1 MANII
6 ALIDGST
13 YTASVVDNA
22 AFAAEKLGE
31 AVNLVHVIGRRDFD
45 SAPADLSG
53 NLDLGEREE
62 LLKELADLDERKA
75 KLARKRGR
83 HVLDD
88 AAARLRSGSGDIVVK
103 DELVLGDLLETI
115 EAREGD
121 ADLVVIGKRGEA
133 ADFAQLHLGS
143 NLERVLRRTKRPV
156 LVAARSF
163 RPIRRFLIAYDG
175 GASIAKAID
184 WLQTSPF
191 LKGCPCELVCVSDR
205 KTHTE
210 LDHATEMLR
219 HAGYDATSRLIAGEP
234 DEIIE
239 KEAEREDIDLV
250 VMGAYGHSRIRSFL
264 IGSTTSEIV
273 RGCYRPV
280 LLFR

>member
-22 AFAAEKLGE
+22 ALAAEKLGAE
-31 AVNLVHVIGRRDFD
+31 VNLVHVIGRRDFD

-62 LLKELADLDERKA
+62 LLKELAELDERKA

-88 AAARLRSGSGDIVVK
+88 AAARLKSAGGDITVR
-103 DELVLGDLLETI
+103 DELVLGDLLEAI
-115 EAREGD
+115 EAREAQ

-175 GASIAKAID
+175 GASIAKAIE
-184 WLQTSPF
+184 WLQRSPF
-191 LKGCPCELVCVSDR
+191 LQGCACELVCVSDR

-219 HAGYDATSRLIAGEP
+219 HAGYDAQSRLLSGEP

>member
-22 AFAAEKLGE
+22 ALAAEKLGAE
-31 AVNLVHVIGRRDFD
+31 VNLVHVIGRRDFD

-62 LLKELADLDERKA
+62 LLKELAELDERKA

-88 AAARLRSGSGDIVVK
+88 AAARLKSAGGDITVR
-103 DELVLGDLLETI
+103 DE
-115 EAREGD
+115 

-175 GASIAKAID
+175 GASIAKAIE
-184 WLQTSPF
+184 WLQRSPF
-191 LKGCPCELVCVSDR
+191 LKGCACELVCVSDR

-219 HAGYDATSRLIAGEP
+219 HAGYDAQSRLLSGEP